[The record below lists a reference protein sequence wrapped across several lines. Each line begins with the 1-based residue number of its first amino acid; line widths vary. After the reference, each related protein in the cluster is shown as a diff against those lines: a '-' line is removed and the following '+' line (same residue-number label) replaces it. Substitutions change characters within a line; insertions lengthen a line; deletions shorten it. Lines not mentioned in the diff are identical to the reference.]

1 MSVVRF
7 ANFREPSGAAT
18 SIPIDFDGAATRI
31 HFDGAAASISSR
43 GVATIHFDAATTSTI
58 FADGDFESH
67 GIPTHD
73 GAVPRYFE
81 FPGVV
86 SASLRLRLHLRLHLH
101 FRFRFHIHIHNGYRY
116 FRRRRWK

>member
-31 HFDGAAASISSR
+31 HFDGAAASISSHS
-43 GVATIHFDAATTSTI
+43 VTTIHFDAATTPTI

-86 SASLRLRLHLRLHLH
+86 NVSLHLRLHLH
-101 FRFRFHIHIHNGYRY
+101 FCFRFHIHIHNGYHY
-116 FRRRRWK
+116 FQR